1 LNDHP
6 RAATDVARGS
16 VRAIAKAQGS
26 SVAQV
31 NRVIDAW
38 AEEAIDDQSRKRV
51 CVSSWNG
58 STS

>member
-1 LNDHP
+1 
-6 RAATDVARGS
+6 VARDS
-16 VRAIAKAQGS
+16 VRAIAKAQGC

-51 CVSSWNG
+51 CVAPRIA
-58 STS
+58 